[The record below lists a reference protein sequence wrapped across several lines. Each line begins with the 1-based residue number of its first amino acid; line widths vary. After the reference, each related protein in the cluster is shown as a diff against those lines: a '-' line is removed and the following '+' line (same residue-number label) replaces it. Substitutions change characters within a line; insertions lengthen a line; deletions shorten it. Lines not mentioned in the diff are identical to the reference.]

1 MSQECT
7 LCQIAAGEVKT
18 RVIYEDEHAI
28 GALDIKPRL
37 AKGQCLVFPKKHI
50 VSIYDLEDNDAVYL
64 FRAIKEVARRIDKV
78 YKPEHIGLFVR
89 GRTFPHIHVIVFPTL
104 IANDDILS
112 QFYRSLAL
120 YEPLAKLSEAEL
132 DQIALELKQQ

>member
-7 LCQIAAGEVKT
+7 LCKIASGEVKT
-18 RVIYEDEHAI
+18 RVIFEDEHTI

-37 AKGQCLVFPKKHI
+37 AKGQCIVFPKNHI
-50 VSIYDLEDNDAVYL
+50 ERIYDLGDNEAVYL
-64 FRAIKEVARRIDKV
+64 FRAIKEVARRIEKV
-78 YKPEHIGLFVR
+78 YKSEHIGLFVR

-104 IANDDILS
+104 SVTDDILS

-120 YEPLAKLSEAEL
+120 YEPLARLSEAEL
-132 DQIALELKQQ
+132 DQVASELKQQ

>member
-1 MSQECT
+1 
-7 LCQIAAGEVKT
+7 
-18 RVIYEDEHAI
+18 
-28 GALDIKPRL
+28 
-37 AKGQCLVFPKKHI
+37 